1 MFYPSSHG
9 PPRDRGW
16 WPSIAALVLFDSPAA
31 AQGDGRREEGRCPV
45 LYREVASPK
54 EDGIG
59 ENRAELAEVVAV
71 DPQMSAMAGRR

>member
-1 MFYPSSHG
+1 
-9 PPRDRGW
+9 
-16 WPSIAALVLFDSPAA
+16 V
-31 AQGDGRREEGRCPV
+31 AQGDGRIEEGRCLV

-71 DPQMSAMAGRR
+71 DTQMSAMAGRR